1 MGESSDVF
9 DDDRD
14 VLKKKEKKSEEV
26 KLTPVRPNMEPLTS
40 LQRNPGLEDFGSS
53 PFFATPQPPAVFN
66 VGSHRECYR
75 TLVSLITTDSVV
87 EGS

>member
-40 LQRNPGLEDFGSS
+40 LQRNPGLEDSGSS
-53 PFFATPQPPAVFN
+53 PFFDSTQPAVFN
-66 VGSHRECYR
+66 TVGSDLTENVIV
-75 TLVSLITTDSVV
+75 LW
-87 EGS
+87 

>member
-40 LQRNPGLEDFGSS
+40 LQRNEDFGSS
-53 PFFATPQPPAVFN
+53 PFFDSTQPAVFN
-66 VGSHRECYR
+66 TVGSDLTEKIIV
-75 TLVSLITTDSVV
+75 LW
-87 EGS
+87 

>member
-40 LQRNPGLEDFGSS
+40 LQRNPGLEDCGSS
-53 PFFATPQPPAVFN
+53 PFFDSTQPAVFIN
-66 VGSHRECYR
+66 TVGSDLTENVIV
-75 TLVSLITTDSVV
+75 LW
-87 EGS
+87 